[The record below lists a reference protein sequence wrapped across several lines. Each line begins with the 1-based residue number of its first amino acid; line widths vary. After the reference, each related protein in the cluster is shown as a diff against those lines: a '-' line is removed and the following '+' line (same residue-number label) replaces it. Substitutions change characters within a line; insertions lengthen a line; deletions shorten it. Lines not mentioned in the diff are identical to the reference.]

1 MRDNV
6 IVIHSNPEENKFET
20 ISDFKMCMYQGGEV
34 QFEWNNKD
42 YYITHPD
49 GLICIY
55 EPYKEE
61 TAKEYKTIE
70 ETLEHIIDGQKLR
83 EIITKVTVW
92 ERNV

>member
-1 MRDNV
+1 MVDSV
-6 IVIHSNPEENKFET
+6 TVIHSNPEENKFET
-20 ISDFKMCMYQGGEV
+20 ISDFKWCMKRGGEV

-42 YYITHPD
+42 YYITHPE
-49 GLICIY
+49 GHIYIY

-61 TAKEYKTIE
+61 TAKEYETVE
-70 ETLEHIIDGQKLR
+70 EALDHIIDGQKLR